1 MITLGLP
8 SSTNCGNH
16 ALFLLTSWG
25 HFFWIE
31 SLQME
36 HNNQLST
43 SFARYERQMLLPEI
57 GTEGQQLLH
66 NARVLIVGAGG
77 LGCPIAMCL
86 AGAGIGTLGLV
97 DNDTVSVNNLHRQVL
112 YTEKQ
117 VGLPKA
123 TEAARRLGEMNS
135 EVCIE
140 AHAVRLSADNAATL
154 IAQYDMVVDG
164 CDNYQTRYLID
175 RVCRAQG
182 KPYVYGAVEG
192 WCGQVS
198 VFHVGPQ
205 ACSYAELFP
214 EAPQPSDNPLK
225 GKEITATVTGCIG
238 NIMAQQVIQLIC
250 RCGHPLVNRLWS
262 IDLRTLECLTMNLR

>member
-1 MITLGLP
+1 MPFFAYFMG
-8 SSTNCGNH
+8 
-16 ALFLLTSWG
+16 A
-25 HFFWIE
+25 FFWIE

-57 GTEGQQLLH
+57 GAEGQQLLH

-77 LGCPIAMCL
+77 LGCPIARCL

-154 IAQYDMVVDG
+154 IAQYDMVV
-164 CDNYQTRYLID
+164 
-175 RVCRAQG
+175 
-182 KPYVYGAVEG
+182 
-192 WCGQVS
+192 
-198 VFHVGPQ
+198 
-205 ACSYAELFP
+205 
-214 EAPQPSDNPLK
+214 
-225 GKEITATVTGCIG
+225 TAG
-238 NIMAQQVIQLIC
+238 
-250 RCGHPLVNRLWS
+250 
-262 IDLRTLECLTMNLR
+262 